1 MQKFRDAIESHDL
14 NALLAL
20 FAEGVVFRSPVVHTP
35 YQGRAQLKPL
45 FRAVGQVVE
54 DLRYTR
60 QLGARSAAD
69 HALVFRARVDD
80 REIEGCDF
88 IHLNEDGLIDEM
100 YVMIRPLS
108 GLIGMAQA
116 MRNHLDLD
124 ETGEQDEVQAVVSP
138 TPAQ

>member
-20 FAEGVVFRSPVVHTP
+20 FAEDVVFRSPVVHTP

-108 GLIGMAQA
+108 GLIGMARA